1 MFPVQTRVIFNP
13 RLKCFYDTLERKRL
27 KGAAKLL
34 AKTFWPTYSF
44 RRAPQTPRL
53 APGVSARQGRAR
65 GSRVDR
71 EVAAVA
77 RGERLRSPHPFTLYA
92 LEALRRCALHLVG
105 AQVVVYEGTVAT
117 AVDILATDA
126 SGTYTCIELK
136 CSSDSR
142 YTSACGPMR
151 GVLSGRT
158 DALSEQHA
166 VQCQVLPR
174 LPNSTDTDPCAQV
187 TRLLFER
194 TYGINANACILRIN
208 ESGATVSRLPRS
220 QDAAR
225 ALGVIVG

>member
-1 MFPVQTRVIFNP
+1 MFAAQTRVIFNP

-44 RRAPQTPRL
+44 RRAPPTPRHSG
-53 APGVSARQGRAR
+53 APATHGVSARQGRAR

-92 LEALRRCALHLVG
+92 LEALRRCALSVVG
-105 AQVVVYEGTVAT
+105 AQVVVYEGAVAT

-126 SGTYTCIELK
+126 SGMYTCIELK

-166 VQCQVLPR
+166 VQCQVQLTSEATELAHSR
-174 LPNSTDTDPCAQV
+174 TRARRSRGCCSNARTASTPTPASCAS
-187 TRLLFER
+187 TRR
-194 TYGINANACILRIN
+194 G
-208 ESGATVSRLPRS
+208 PP
-220 QDAAR
+220 
-225 ALGVIVG
+225 